1 MERGDYRL
9 SSTSMVPTAM
19 DRRLIVMP
27 RPTSSMLSSI
37 FNSSLNKASKMLISV
52 ATSEDATPGEGENWR
67 AMDHVR
73 HVLMLTIWAN
83 VWVLRALTNVFPSP
97 RSNSGLHGFNVE
109 ALMSPKEQ
117 ASSSAL
123 VVHSSQ
129 GTVNEVDLFSA
140 NSTAIGRTL
149 SHVIKPSFLL
159 SIILYMIIHD
169 LRFCLILY

>member
-1 MERGDYRL
+1 MERRDHR
-9 SSTSMVPTAM
+9 SSSSPSMVPMAM

-52 ATSEDATPGEGENWR
+52 ATSEDATPGEGESWR

-83 VWVLRALTNVFPSP
+83 VWVLQTLTNVFPSP
-97 RSNSGLHGFNVE
+97 RSNLSSHGFNVE
-109 ALMSPKEQ
+109 AWMSPKEQ

-123 VVHSSQ
+123 MVHSSQ
-129 GTVNEVDLFSA
+129 GTINEVDLFSA

-149 SHVIKPSFLL
+149 SHVIIKPSFLS
-159 SIILYMIIHD
+159 SII
-169 LRFCLILY
+169 